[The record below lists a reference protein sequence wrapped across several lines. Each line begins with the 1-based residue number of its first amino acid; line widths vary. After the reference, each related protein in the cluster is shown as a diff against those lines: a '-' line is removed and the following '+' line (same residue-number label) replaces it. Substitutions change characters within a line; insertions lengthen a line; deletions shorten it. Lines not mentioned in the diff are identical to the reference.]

1 MAQPRAGPFSFLM
14 ESSMSTWDVAL
25 VQEQGISFA
34 VVGVQDRVIN
44 SPSDRD
50 QLVRAWSYKL
60 GIPAVLIGARDHRLY
75 GRTDIVRFLGNVH
88 PSRLPWRR
96 MTLAA

>member
-1 MAQPRAGPFSFLM
+1 
-14 ESSMSTWDVAL
+14 MSTWDVAL
-25 VQEQGISFA
+25 VREQGVSFG
-34 VVGVQDRVIN
+34 VVSVRDSVIT
-44 SPSDRD
+44 SSSERD
-50 QLVRAWSYKL
+50 ELVRAWSFEL

-75 GRTDIVRFLGNVH
+75 GRPDIVRFLSNVH

>member
-1 MAQPRAGPFSFLM
+1 
-14 ESSMSTWDVAL
+14 MSTWDVAL
-25 VQEQGISFA
+25 VREQGVSFG
-34 VVGVQDRVIN
+34 VVSVRDSVLS
-44 SPSDRD
+44 SPSERD
-50 QLVRAWSYKL
+50 KVVRAWSLEL

-75 GRTDIVRFLGNVH
+75 GRRDIVRFLANVH

>member
-1 MAQPRAGPFSFLM
+1 
-14 ESSMSTWDVAL
+14 MSTWDVA
-25 VQEQGISFA
+25 VVREQGVSFA
-34 VVGVQDRVIN
+34 VVSVRDSVIN

-50 QLVRAWSYKL
+50 GLVRAWSYEL
-60 GIPAVLIGARDHRLY
+60 GVPAVLIGARDHRLY
-75 GRTDIVRFLGNVH
+75 GRTDIVRFLQNVH

>member
-1 MAQPRAGPFSFLM
+1 
-14 ESSMSTWDVAL
+14 MSTWNVAL
-25 VQEQGISFA
+25 VREQGVSFG
-34 VVGVQDRVIN
+34 VVSVRDSVIN
-44 SPSDRD
+44 NPSERD
-50 QLVRAWSYKL
+50 ELVRAWSFEL

-75 GRTDIVRFLGNVH
+75 GRTDIVRFLSNVH